1 MQNSNIKRIAIVGGG
16 AAGMLAAGTALQ
28 YGADVT
34 IFEKNA
40 ILGKKLLITGKGRC
54 NVTNNCSNE
63 EFMNNVTK
71 NPRFMYTALSEF
83 DTASTM

>member
-63 EFMNNVTK
+63 EFMNNITK
-71 NPRFMYTALSEF
+71 NPRFMYTAIS
-83 DTASTM
+83 